1 MFFLIAI
8 IFLIQLILL
17 FVLVSF
23 LLDVNVKILLL
34 TDVFEGYNKWLE
46 SRKKSIIS
54 IFVDIKFLIQQF
66 EKRVKKH
73 QKKVFFAQV
82 TSFFEWVILFLV
94 KKRGKQFLLGY
105 KLAKALLKELSMSK
119 NMV

>member
-1 MFFLIAI
+1 MFFFVLI

-17 FVLVSF
+17 FLTVSY
-23 LLDVNVKILLL
+23 LLNFNVKILLL
-34 TDVFEGYNKWLE
+34 TDAFDEYNKWLE
-46 SRKKSIIS
+46 TRKKAIIG
-54 IFVDIKFLIQQF
+54 IFVDVKFLIRQF
-66 EKRVKKH
+66 KKRVKKR
-73 QKKVFFAQV
+73 QKKMFLSQMI
-82 TSFFEWVILFLV
+82 SLLEWTILFLV